1 MWPLVDLIMSENQ
14 YDTLNITH
22 KDNYAIVQISR
33 GRGNA
38 INHGMIKDIRHA
50 FAALKVNSKVSG
62 VILTGNPGFFSVG
75 LDVIELYDYDE
86 EKLTAFWA
94 DFHQMVVDLTSFPKP
109 LFAAISGFSPA
120 GGCVMAV
127 CCDYRLMAEGE
138 KFQIG
143 LNEVAV
149 GIRVPAYIFH
159 LYSFWIGSRKAYQ
172 NLMQGRLLSVAEAFE
187 SGLVDEV
194 CSMENLLARAEEVM
208 KHWLKHADSVVQ
220 SSKMN
225 MRKELIEKVGHEPAE
240 DIKARLAQWFHPES
254 RKVMGALVAKL
265 KAKAV

>member
-1 MWPLVDLIMSENQ
+1 MPNNI
-14 YDTLNITH
+14 YTTLQITH
-22 KDNYAIVQISR
+22 KSNYAIVQISR

-38 INHGMIKDIRHA
+38 MNHDMVREIRQA
-50 FAALKVNSKVSG
+50 FGELKLNKQISG

-86 EKLTAFWA
+86 EKISAFWA
-94 DFHQMVVDLTSFPKP
+94 EFHGMVVELTSFPKP

-127 CCDYRLMAEGE
+127 CCDYRLMAEGD

-172 NLMQGRLLSVAEAFE
+172 NLMQGRLLGVDEAFE

-194 CSMENLLARAEEVM
+194 CPLEELLERAEDKM
-208 KHWLKHADSVVQ
+208 KKWLKHADSVVQ
-220 SSKMN
+220 SSKLN
-225 MRKELIEKVGHEPAE
+225 MRADLIEKVQHESSA
-240 DIKARLAQWFHPES
+240 DIEARLKQWFHPES
-254 RKVMGALVAKL
+254 RKAMGALVARL
-265 KAKAV
+265 KQRA